1 VPGRDRGAGPPA
13 PGQARTRG
21 RAHPKE
27 SPPIALEEGKSRA
40 ADLGKRSATL
50 ADEVEA
56 LRQKMIEAARATQEE
71 EDQIAGIEGTLAGL
85 RTEEKAKTEAL
96 SKERGRLAVTLEALE
111 RLALYP
117 PEALAALPESP
128 VDTVRSALLLRTA
141 IPAVEARAVKLR
153 ANLETLRALRRE
165 ITRQRQAAEAG
176 KRQLDTDR
184 LQLAALVERKT
195 TLYRQLEGE
204 RRGTEDR
211 IVKLASQAKDL
222 RDLMARIEAERK
234 EREAALANLKPP
246 LPPQRAAPGG
256 AAAAG
261 AGAGGA
267 SGAAAAGAAEH
278 HELAS
283 LPEAAPVPIRPISE
297 AEGQLTLPARGE
309 ITKEFGRADAYGAAS
324 KGITILTRQG
334 AEIVAPYDGRVVYA
348 GPFRGYG
355 QILIIEHSEGYHS
368 LLAGLSR
375 VDAAAGQW
383 VLAGEPVG
391 AMGEQ
396 ATGDP
401 ELYLELRRNGRPI
414 NPLPWL
420 ALHKGKVSG

>member
-1 VPGRDRGAGPPA
+1 MPRRERGAAIVLLALLLLARPVLAGEPSGKKT
-13 PGQARTRG
+13 GQALD
-21 RAHPKE
+21 AVEH
-27 SPPIALEEGKSRA
+27 ALEEGKQHA
-40 ADLGKRSATL
+40 ADLGKRSASL
-50 ADEVEA
+50 AGELEA

-71 EDQIAGIEGTLAGL
+71 EDRIAGIESTLAKL
-85 RTEEKAKTEAL
+85 RAEEKAKTQAL
-96 SKERGRLAVTLEALE
+96 GAERGRLTVTLEALE

-117 PEALAALPESP
+117 PEALAVLPESP
-128 VDTVRSALLLRTA
+128 VDTVRSALLMRTA

-153 ANLETLRALRRE
+153 ADLDALRALRRE

-176 KRQLDTDR
+176 KRQLGADR
-184 LQLAALVERKT
+184 QQLAALVERKT
-195 TLYRQLEGE
+195 TLYHELEGE
-204 RRGTEDR
+204 RRGAEDR
-211 IVKLASQAKDL
+211 IVKLASHAKDL

-234 EREAALANLKPP
+234 AREAALANLTPP
-246 LPPQRAAPGG
+246 LPPQRAAPG
-256 AAAAG
+256 AAAG
-261 AGAGGA
+261 AGAA
-267 SGAAAAGAAEH
+267 VEQR
-278 HELAS
+278 ELAS
-283 LPEAAPVPIRPISE
+283 LPAQAPVPIRPISE
-297 AEGQLTLPARGE
+297 AQGQLTLPARGE
-309 ITKEFGRADAYGAAS
+309 ITKEFGTPDAYGTAS
-324 KGITILTRQG
+324 KGITILTHQG

-396 ATGDP
+396 VTGDP